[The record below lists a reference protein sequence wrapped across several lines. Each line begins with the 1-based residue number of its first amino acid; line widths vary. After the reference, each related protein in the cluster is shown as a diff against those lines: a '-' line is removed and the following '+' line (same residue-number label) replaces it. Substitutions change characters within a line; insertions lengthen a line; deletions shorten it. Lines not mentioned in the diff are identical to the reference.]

1 MKVRTA
7 GTKTGGP
14 VGDSI
19 PELEQKHLDAG
30 RDQAEAKR
38 AYTAAIKAAEVA
50 GVDPSADVVVQRL
63 HQNFET
69 ARETWRSAAA
79 HLRALGVSEP
89 QLG

>member
-1 MKVRTA
+1 
-7 GTKTGGP
+7 

-19 PELEQKHLDAG
+19 PELEQRHLDAG

-38 AYTAAIKAAEVA
+38 AYAAAVKAAEVA
-50 GVDPSADVVVQRL
+50 GVDPSTDIVVQRL
-63 HQNFET
+63 HQNLET
-69 ARETWRSAAA
+69 ARETWRSAAEV